1 MIARFRVIRRFISLR
16 GLPCLMALVLVLS
29 ASCAI
34 LRVNGS
40 GQLAFVEASTD
51 KTHIHIDD
59 EFSIVGRITNS
70 GDGPIYAVLMA
81 TESFEPQDSVV
92 IVETIQFFYI
102 GPERVDPGQTS
113 DIWSATTYRA
123 TKAGTVS
130 CTVEISWGL
139 NPDFENWV
147 SSSYTF
153 SFVIESTSQPSQKL
167 TVEIV
172 SPPSP
177 PNGGAI
183 TTTGWRTYQVAVTS
197 GGIAIDGADV
207 TWYIDGTSYGT
218 GPTFSGGYATMTER
232 VAWSPGSTHY
242 WYAVATKSGYVS
254 GTSPTWSF
262 TYSPSSSQLSVS
274 IVSPPS
280 PSEGSTVTSLPI
292 TLRVRV
298 TSDGSPVQGASVTF
312 AIGALA
318 CVSPGGISLQ
328 EANMGFTPTDGGT
341 GSYGP
346 YQTDSNGYASHQ
358 ITEFPSWIDVD
369 WWATASKSGYQD
381 GTSPDGHFI
390 YSSNLP
396 QLSVSITSPPSP
408 SNGGTVTSL
417 PMTLQV
423 RVTSGGS
430 PVSGASVKFYL
441 DGNPLPGSPFSSDQD
456 GYASL
461 TFASGSLTSG
471 TTIRWYAT
479 VQKSGYADGQSPTWS
494 FTYSVARGSS
504 AISAKVSTST
514 IIIGR
519 RVTVSGFIDPPHS
532 AIVTLRF
539 TKPDHAS
546 IERTS
551 TSSASG
557 YYSYAFAV
565 DSAGIW
571 SVETSWLGDDDH
583 VGSESLAQ
591 SFEVVSETRLIVTV
605 VDAETN
611 EELAGVEVTLDPS
624 GEVRRTD
631 ENQPAVFLVQLGRS
645 YTIHAEME
653 GYESNEIEVDVP
665 ASVEYDVQVK
675 LTPVREFSGTGKI
688 VSCTS
693 EEIYGGYPFSIH
705 VSVLGSVS
713 EKTKGVLEASIEGF
727 SIATSKKFD
736 VSGSFYEDGIELY
749 FKTSPTEGTVRFHV
763 TLTLVNPSTGELVQ
777 EDSTTFE
784 EQIAGV
790 QWDKAKVKLR
800 IQCTG
805 DTPWFSNIE
814 AGAARIEL
822 WSSSGQREDVTDRF
836 KDAWWKNWCMPTI
849 DGEFELDPGFSYA
862 FYVRFD
868 TGNWVGARIC
878 YRFDVEIQDMI
889 TLAARETQITVT
901 LHYSKEGGEYSV
913 WGDVKVSPDIAGV
926 RYVEEGY
933 SHD

>member
-1 MIARFRVIRRFISLR
+1 MTL
-16 GLPCLMALVLVLS
+16 
-29 ASCAI
+29 
-34 LRVNGS
+34 
-40 GQLAFVEASTD
+40 
-51 KTHIHIDD
+51 
-59 EFSIVGRITNS
+59 
-70 GDGPIYAVLMA
+70 
-81 TESFEPQDSVV
+81 
-92 IVETIQFFYI
+92 
-102 GPERVDPGQTS
+102 
-113 DIWSATTYRA
+113 
-123 TKAGTVS
+123 
-130 CTVEISWGL
+130 
-139 NPDFENWV
+139 
-147 SSSYTF
+147 
-153 SFVIESTSQPSQKL
+153 
-167 TVEIV
+167 
-172 SPPSP
+172 
-177 PNGGAI
+177 
-183 TTTGWRTYQVAVTS
+183 QVRVTS
-197 GGIAIDGADV
+197 GG
-207 TWYIDGTSYGT
+207 
-218 GPTFSGGYATMTER
+218 
-232 VAWSPGSTHY
+232 
-242 WYAVATKSGYVS
+242 
-254 GTSPTWSF
+254 
-262 TYSPSSSQLSVS
+262 
-274 IVSPPS
+274 
-280 PSEGSTVTSLPI
+280 
-292 TLRVRV
+292 
-298 TSDGSPVQGASVTF
+298 SPVSGASVYFIT
-312 AIGALA
+312 
-318 CVSPGGISLQ
+318 
-328 EANMGFTPTDGGT
+328 MDGGT
-341 GSYGP
+341 NRIGP
-346 YQTDSNGYASHQ
+346 YSTDSNGYASYQ
-358 ITEFPSWIDVD
+358 ITQLAPGSSLTWY
-369 WWATASKSGYQD
+369 ATASKSGYTDAQSS
-381 GTSPDGHFI
+381 TWSFI
-390 YSSNLP
+390 YSPPAQISASIITFYPASGTYSPGTAATSSLTFKNTCTVSWTFYVSYSVIDANGNAYDVTPTAITLDVGQTSGPVSRTWTVPTNAVTGWYRVVMAVWKNDPSMDKSQTALDQRELP
-396 QLSVSITSPPSP
+396 NSFQVQISTPALTVTVVSPPSP